1 MNAKSNCIVLT
12 GGPSVGKTTL
22 IKLLKDSGIK
32 VLEEAG
38 TQIILEGEFHPSCD
52 LLTFQ
57 NAVLERQ
64 KENEAQL
71 KPGELYILDR
81 GMLDGAAYCQLQMD
95 YCPSMFWEPDVS
107 HYRLTLVLEHL
118 ETFEHNGVR
127 PAFEDLAFTK
137 QITPL
142 IEEFYQLRGVTT
154 VRVPAMPVGAR
165 LAFIQTTVNS
175 LSL

>member
-1 MNAKSNCIVLT
+1 
-12 GGPSVGKTTL
+12 
-22 IKLLKDSGIK
+22 
-32 VLEEAG
+32 
-38 TQIILEGEFHPSCD
+38 
-52 LLTFQ
+52 
-57 NAVLERQ
+57 
-64 KENEAQL
+64 
-71 KPGELYILDR
+71 
-81 GMLDGAAYCQLQMD
+81 
-95 YCPSMFWEPDVS
+95 
-107 HYRLTLVLEHL
+107 LTLVLEHV

-142 IEEFYQLRGVTT
+142 IEEFYQLRGVKT